1 MWFDRHKTVRLTQLF
16 YLRSRCMSE
25 LGRLYGLSGQ
35 YERAIAIYQDMAYS
49 ALESRSATNI
59 RILLRAAYNKCPV
72 VQVVE
77 VLC

>member
-1 MWFDRHKTVRLTQLF
+1 
-16 YLRSRCMSE
+16 MSE

-59 RILLRAAYNKCPV
+59 RILLRQSITNVP
-72 VQVVE
+72 
-77 VLC
+77 LCRLLRYCADEYLFRCSLCHLAVDW